1 MGDFIGFKFGGKHIS
16 DFGII
21 RVSGGD
27 RYEEELQPE
36 IKDITA
42 EVAGI
47 DGNYYFGSNYGPRK
61 FSLELAF
68 DSLTEENFRAL
79 RKLFSTKQQ
88 KELIFDERPYKK
100 YIAKL
105 ESPIELSY
113 VCFEQPKK
121 IVGAERD
128 GVRVALRTTNSGV
141 VEQATAGYGVV
152 ENTTPEPII
161 VREKVTPYEIVEGQH
176 ERIYK
181 GEGKITFV
189 CYFPFAKSAYKQ
201 LPVDE
206 EESDW
211 AISSGILSATDYAN
225 FDKYTNGVINI
236 YNAGDVETGFRMY
249 LPSAVVANNVTLA
262 YKSTNLEQN
271 PTASLVLNAMTL
283 KTGDV
288 GVLIDTINQL
298 IMGISSFNI
307 DQSGNAIYVTSGNI
321 YNEYV
326 NSGYFFHLEPNS
338 RYDGATITITGG
350 AQGIEIFYDYLYF

>member
-16 DFGII
+16 EFAII

-27 RYEEELQPE
+27 RSEEELQPE

-113 VCFEQPKK
+113 VCFDQPKK

-128 GVRVALRTTNSGV
+128 GIRV
-141 VEQATAGYGVV
+141 VERTPIVEEIDGEEVVTGYTI
-152 ENTTPEPII
+152 E
-161 VREKVTPYEIVEGQH
+161 REQVTPYQYSDTT

-181 GEGKITFV
+181 GEGKITFI

-201 LPVDE
+201 LPANE

-211 AISSGILSATDYAN
+211 AISSGILSATDYAS
-225 FDKYTNGVINI
+225 FDTYTNGVINI

-262 YKSTNLEQN
+262 YKSTSLEQN

-288 GVLIDTINQL
+288 GVLVDTINQL

-307 DQSGNAIYVTSGNI
+307 DQSGNAVYVTSGNI

-326 NSGYFFHLEPNS
+326 NSGYFFHLEPNG